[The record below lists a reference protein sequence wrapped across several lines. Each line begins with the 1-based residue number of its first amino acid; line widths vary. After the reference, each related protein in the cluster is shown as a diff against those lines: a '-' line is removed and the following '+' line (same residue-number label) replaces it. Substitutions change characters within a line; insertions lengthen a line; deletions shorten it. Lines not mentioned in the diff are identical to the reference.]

1 MKQHARQ
8 AADSLKFLALCL
20 VVCGGLY
27 SFAVLGISR
36 LCFPVQADGSMTETA
51 AGQVSTLAGTA
62 DRSAGHLWGRLQKLQ
77 TAQKEDGTWYV
88 VGVPASHDVQDPA
101 YLAAREAEIR
111 KVQAASPEAEE
122 DVPEDLVTWSASG
135 CDPDLSLDAALWQ
148 VPRLARETGLDETRV
163 EEIIRAAQNPGMLA
177 APTVNVLRV
186 NMALDQAR

>member
-122 DVPEDLVTWSASG
+122 DVPEELVTWSASG

-148 VPRLARETGLDETRV
+148 VPGW
-163 EEIIRAAQNPGMLA
+163 PGKRDLTK
-177 APTVNVLRV
+177 PGWRKSSGRRRIPGCLRPP
-186 NMALDQAR
+186 R